1 MQIIDSGLF
10 TILIPDKGYKLVNKT
25 NGLCSKKVYLGKMD
39 SPDNYGEIVDDKYVN
54 MEYVVELSDMKENIE
69 KTNSQNEMDINTILM
84 TVDSMFNMFEPMLAL
99 MPNVMSVEDNQ
110 QYQPFINFY
119 VCMIQRGLK
128 TIDDIPDRF
137 KEDVRSRI

>member
-10 TILIPDKGYKLVNKT
+10 TILLPDKGYKLINKT
-25 NGLCSKKVYLGKMD
+25 NGLCSKKVYLGVMD

-54 MEYVVELSDMKENIE
+54 MEYVVELNDMKENFE
-69 KTNSQNEMDINTILM
+69 KSNSQNEMDINTVM
-84 TVDSMFNMFEPMLAL
+84 MAVDGMFNMFEPMLAM
-99 MPNVMSVEDNQ
+99 MPAVMSEDNRQ
-110 QYQPFINFY
+110 QYKPFIDFY
-119 VCMIQRGLK
+119 VCIVKRGLK

>member
-84 TVDSMFNMFEPMLAL
+84 AVDGMFNMFEPMLAL
-99 MPNVMSVEDNQ
+99 MPNIMSSEDNQ

-128 TIDDIPDRF
+128 TINDIPDRF

>member
-84 TVDSMFNMFEPMLAL
+84 AVDGMFNMFEPMLTL
-99 MPNVMSVEDNQ
+99 MPNIMSAEDNQ

>member
-84 TVDSMFNMFEPMLAL
+84 AVDGMFNMFEPMLAL
-99 MPNVMSVEDNQ
+99 MPNIMSVTDDQ

>member
-84 TVDSMFNMFEPMLAL
+84 AVDGMFSMFEPMLDL
-99 MPNVMSVEDNQ
+99 IPNVMSVADNQ

-119 VCMIQRGLK
+119 VCMIQKGLK